1 MSWFYIM
8 WIVGAIS
15 FVVSL
20 YASLK
25 VLNQI
30 INLNAVRINENK
42 QRIKQLEEKLL
53 EEKEEVC

>member
-1 MSWFYIM
+1 MNWFYIM
-8 WIVGAIS
+8 WIVGAVS

-20 YASLK
+20 YGSLK

-42 QRIKQLEEKLL
+42 KRLEQLEEKLL
-53 EEKEEVC
+53 EKDEEVC

>member
-1 MSWFYIM
+1 MNWFYIM
-8 WIVGAIS
+8 WIVGAVS

-42 QRIKQLEEKLL
+42 QRLERLEEKLL
-53 EEKEEVC
+53 EKDDEVW

>member
-1 MSWFYIM
+1 MTWFYIM

-20 YASLK
+20 YASLR

-42 QRIKQLEEKLL
+42 KRIENFEKRLL
-53 EEKEEVC
+53 GEDCDKS

>member
-1 MSWFYIM
+1 MNWFYIM
-8 WIVGAIS
+8 WIVGAVS

-42 QRIKQLEEKLL
+42 KRLEQLEERLL
-53 EEKEEVC
+53 EKDEEVC

>member
-53 EEKEEVC
+53 EEEEEVC

>member
-1 MSWFYIM
+1 MNWFYIM

-42 QRIKQLEEKLL
+42 QRLEQLEEKLL
-53 EEKEEVC
+53 ERDEEVC

>member
-1 MSWFYIM
+1 MNWFYIM
-8 WIVGAIS
+8 WIVGAVS

-42 QRIKQLEEKLL
+42 KRLEQLEEKLL
-53 EEKEEVC
+53 EKDEEVC

>member
-1 MSWFYIM
+1 MNWFYIM
-8 WIVGAIS
+8 WIVGAVS

-42 QRIKQLEEKLL
+42 KRLKQLEERLL
-53 EEKEEVC
+53 EKDEEVC

>member
-1 MSWFYIM
+1 MNWFYIM

-25 VLNQI
+25 VLNQV

-53 EEKEEVC
+53 EEEEEVC

>member
-1 MSWFYIM
+1 MNWFYIM
-8 WIVGAIS
+8 WIVGAVS

-42 QRIKQLEEKLL
+42 QRLEQLEEKLL
-53 EEKEEVC
+53 ERDEEVC

>member
-1 MSWFYIM
+1 MTWFYIM

-15 FVVSL
+15 FAASL
-20 YASLK
+20 YASLR

-42 QRIKQLEEKLL
+42 KRIEQFEKRLL
-53 EEKEEVC
+53 GEDSDKS

>member
-1 MSWFYIM
+1 MNWFYIM
-8 WIVGAIS
+8 WIVGAVS

-20 YASLK
+20 YGSLK

-42 QRIKQLEEKLL
+42 QRLEQLEQKLL
-53 EEKEEVC
+53 ERNEEVC